1 MSEIHI
7 YDIIRRPV
15 ITEKSGYQTDVL
27 NQYTFEVDT
36 RANKAQVKDAV
47 EVIFGVGVEKVRT
60 MIVPAK
66 KARRVRTLI
75 IRKSEWKKAVVTLID
90 GDSIDL
96 FDV

>member
-27 NQYTFEVDT
+27 NQYTFEVDKH
-36 RANKAQVKDAV
+36 ANKAQVKDAV
-47 EVIFGVGVEKVRT
+47 EVIFGVDVEKVRT
-60 MIVPAK
+60 MIMPAK

-75 IRKSEWKKAVVTLID
+75 IRKSAWKKAVVTLVD